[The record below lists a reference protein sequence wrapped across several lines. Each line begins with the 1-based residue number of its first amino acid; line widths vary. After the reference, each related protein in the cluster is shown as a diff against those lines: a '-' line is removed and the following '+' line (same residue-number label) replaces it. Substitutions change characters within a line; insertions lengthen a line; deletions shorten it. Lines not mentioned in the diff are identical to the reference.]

1 MDTWSTVLGQRTMEN
16 ICSMAHDV
24 GKISD
29 NQPTLRDMFAMQ
41 AMTALIQT
49 PWGMEVEEDKIAS
62 TSYSFADQMLKAREV
77 KK

>member
-1 MDTWSTVLGQRTMEN
+1 MDTWSTVLGQRTMES

-49 PWGMEVEEDKIAS
+49 PWGMEAEGDKIVS
-62 TSYSFADQMLKAREV
+62 TSYFFADQMLKTREA
-77 KK
+77 K